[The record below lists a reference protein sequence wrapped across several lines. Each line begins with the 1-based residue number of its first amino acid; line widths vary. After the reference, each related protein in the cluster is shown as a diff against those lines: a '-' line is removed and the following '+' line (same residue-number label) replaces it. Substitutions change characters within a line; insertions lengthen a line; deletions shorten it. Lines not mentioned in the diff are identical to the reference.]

1 MTDRSRWSVLM
12 KKNVFGK
19 GETVWIDRAMEK
31 FDVHEINTVSPVE
44 NDSTLGSFSN
54 KEYFYILRKIF
65 HTFMFDM
72 KEFAIDIYNLSTE
85 EYINALTWLTYVQ
98 SIIYKLD
105 LSIEKQASNLIPDV
119 QIEFNTVGDE
129 LKSFLKDHKLIDDE
143 IVRCIDD
150 VIKYLSFEKAQIRQK
165 KRLCAEEIFKV
176 LELKSADLEVLRRII
191 LKVYHINVSQK
202 EMKFFKLLDKIREI
216 FDDIRD
222 YEEDLT
228 LKNFN
233 TIIYLSHENNSTDTA
248 IHLLEQYIEQE
259 CNYCL
264 SLAQKM
270 SKNKQK
276 KFLTVCQRLNEE
288 KKYYIK
294 LLHILPE

>member
-1 MTDRSRWSVLM
+1 MRKS
-12 KKNVFGK
+12 VFGK

-31 FDVHEINTVSPVE
+31 FDVHGINTVPPVVNE
-44 NDSTLGSFSN
+44 SAWGSFSN

-119 QIEFNTVGDE
+119 KIDFNTVGDE
-129 LKSFLKDHKLIDDE
+129 LKSFLKEHKLLDAE
-143 IVRCIDD
+143 IIRCIDD
-150 VIKYLSFEKAQIRQK
+150 VIRYLSFEKAQIHQK

-233 TIIYLSHENNSTDTA
+233 TIIYLSSNINSTNAA
-248 IHLLEQYIEQE
+248 INLLTEYIEQE
-259 CNYCL
+259 CARCL
-264 SLAQKM
+264 SLAEQTA
-270 SKNKQK
+270 KNNQK

-294 LLHILPE
+294 LLHMLPE

>member
-1 MTDRSRWSVLM
+1 MRKS
-12 KKNVFGK
+12 VFGK

-31 FDVHEINTVSPVE
+31 FDVHGINTVPPVVNE
-44 NDSTLGSFSN
+44 SAWGSFSN

-119 QIEFNTVGDE
+119 KIDFNTVGDE
-129 LKSFLKDHKLIDDE
+129 LKSFLKEHKLLDAE
-143 IVRCIDD
+143 IIRCIDD
-150 VIKYLSFEKAQIRQK
+150 VIRYLSFEKAQIHQK

-202 EMKFFKLLDKIREI
+202 EMKFFKLLDKIREV

-233 TIIYLSHENNSTDTA
+233 TIIYLSSNINSTNAA
-248 IHLLEQYIEQE
+248 IKVLTEYIEQE
-259 CNYCL
+259 CARCL
-264 SLAQKM
+264 SLAEQTA
-270 SKNKQK
+270 KNNQK

-294 LLHILPE
+294 LLHMLPE

>member
-1 MTDRSRWSVLM
+1 MRKS
-12 KKNVFGK
+12 VFGK

-31 FDVHEINTVSPVE
+31 FDVHGINTVPPVVNE
-44 NDSTLGSFSN
+44 SAWGSFSN

-119 QIEFNTVGDE
+119 KIDFNTVGDE
-129 LKSFLKDHKLIDDE
+129 LKSFLKEHKLLDAE
-143 IVRCIDD
+143 IIRCIDD
-150 VIKYLSFEKAQIRQK
+150 VIRYLSFEKAQIHQK

-202 EMKFFKLLDKIREI
+202 EMKFFKLLDKIREV

-233 TIIYLSHENNSTDTA
+233 TIIYLSSNINSTNAA
-248 IHLLEQYIEQE
+248 IKVLTEYIEQE
-259 CNYCL
+259 CARCL
-264 SLAQKM
+264 SLAEQTA
-270 SKNKQK
+270 KNKQK
-276 KFLTVCQRLNEE
+276 KFLAVCQRLNEE

-294 LLHILPE
+294 LLHMLPE